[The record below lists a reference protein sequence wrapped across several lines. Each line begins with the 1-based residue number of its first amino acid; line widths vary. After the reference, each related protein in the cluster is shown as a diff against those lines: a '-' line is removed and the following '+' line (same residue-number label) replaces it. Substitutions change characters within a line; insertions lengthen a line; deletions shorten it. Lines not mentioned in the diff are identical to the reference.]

1 MIAVGRLNDE
11 SETLLDKIPL
21 VDIESIRNMLAD
33 DNAELEKKCG
43 AFQNSLI
50 ITTIP
55 GGHNSGRTYYMQASS
70 PELHEKL
77 SRHLIK
83 KSKEAKKR
91 AKFNTRFAKSQYRT
105 KKIYNSHIFQNLS
118 AFLIILVRTAFSFV
132 KSGFVPNHA

>member
-21 VDIESIRNMLAD
+21 VGIESIRNMLAD
-33 DNAELEKKCG
+33 DNAELQKKSG
-43 AFQNSLI
+43 EFQNSLI

-70 PELHEKL
+70 PELHEKV
-77 SRHLIK
+77 SSHLLK

-91 AKFNTRFAKSQYRT
+91 AKFNTRFTKSQYRA
-105 KKIYNSHIFQNLS
+105 KKIYFSHIFQNLS
-118 AFLIILVRTAFSFV
+118 AFLIILVRAVISSV
-132 KSGFVPNHA
+132 KSGFVRAHV